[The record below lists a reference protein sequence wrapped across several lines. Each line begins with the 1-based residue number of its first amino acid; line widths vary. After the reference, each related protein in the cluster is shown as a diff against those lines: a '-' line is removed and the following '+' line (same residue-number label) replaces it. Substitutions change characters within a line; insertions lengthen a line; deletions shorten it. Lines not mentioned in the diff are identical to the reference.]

1 MEPGNDWLGLDIGG
15 ANLKAATTG
24 GLAEEI
30 PFPLWKHPEHLT
42 RQLKS
47 LRKLVPR
54 IDRVAVTM
62 TGELCDCFQ
71 SKQEGVL
78 HIVDAVE
85 TAFQGTLVWYWSNG
99 GEWLGSKVARG
110 FPYRLAASNWLALCQ
125 YLADTVVREPTVLVD
140 MGSTTTDILFLS
152 NGAVLC
158 QGRDDPGRLNSGE
171 LVYTGLTRS
180 PICSLVQDGYCAEV
194 FATTLDAHL
203 VLGSLEEN
211 PGRSDSADGRPWT
224 REKAHARIARMLGA
238 DLETSTR
245 AQREDLA
252 RAAIST
258 QWARI
263 ARGIQQVMQRNGNAK
278 RFILG
283 GQGADWIGQRLLDS
297 GMASDIAI
305 HRLRDIWGEN
315 GSRVACARAVSQL
328 AKAHEKKT

>member
-30 PFPLWKHPEHLT
+30 PFPLWKHPEQLT
-42 RQLKS
+42 IQLKF

-194 FATTLDAHL
+194 SRQLWMRIWCWDHWKRIRGVQIALMGGLGPGKKRMLAL
-203 VLGSLEEN
+203 PACWVLIWK
-211 PGRSDSADGRPWT
+211 PRRGRSGRTLQGRRFPPSG
-224 REKAHARIARMLGA
+224 IALPGV
-238 DLETSTR
+238 S
-245 AQREDLA
+245 
-252 RAAIST
+252 
-258 QWARI
+258 
-263 ARGIQQVMQRNGNAK
+263 
-278 RFILG
+278 
-283 GQGADWIGQRLLDS
+283 
-297 GMASDIAI
+297 
-305 HRLRDIWGEN
+305 
-315 GSRVACARAVSQL
+315 SR
-328 AKAHEKKT
+328 